1 MTNFADEVDAED
13 AAARRA
19 AVESILP
26 IYEWRQTEK
35 AVKAQIAAHDA
46 SASDYGKMSPL
57 RRWLTDHDGEDLDD
71 LEAGLVARLKPGGAE
86 VYYDSP
92 TAIKDKNQG
101 LFDRLVSLNCFE
113 IDKKMLAAQIK
124 AGRILAADIDPWR
137 HSGLKTP
144 SLVIEE
150 AK

>member
-13 AAARRA
+13 SAARRT

-57 RRWLTDHDGEDLDD
+57 RRWLTDHEGEELDD
-71 LEAGLVARLKPGGAE
+71 REAGLVARLKPGGAE

-101 LFDRLVSLNCFE
+101 LYARLESLGILQ
-113 IDKKMLAAQIK
+113 IDPVMLAAAAK
-124 AGRILAADIDPWR
+124 AGRLLSSDLDSWR
-137 HSGLKTP
+137 HVGVKTP
-144 SLVIEE
+144 HLVIEP
-150 AK
+150 AT